1 MLNAIKDVVR
11 KSSIHVC
18 IVNCGGCNGCDVEL
32 VALTSPRYDLEQY
45 GIYVHNNPREADVL
59 LLTGAVTEQWV
70 DNLKR
75 VYDKAPEPKIVVAV
89 GNCPQSGPIHPYLKE
104 PVRLK
109 LQTEGERVVKAE
121 IEYGYVHRGIEKI
134 IEGKTWQK
142 GIYLAERV
150 CGICSYEH
158 TQSFAETIERI
169 SGVYAPL
176 RAQFLRV
183 ITNELDRIQSHLLGN
198 STFFK
203 SIDHETLYM
212 QSLDIREYAM
222 DSIELLTGNRV
233 NMGWNVVGGVKMD
246 ADERHFKPI
255 LDNLK
260 IIEERIPRLREIYA
274 EGPAIGMRSRNV
286 GVMTKK
292 EAIKGKAVGPI
303 GRGSGLKHDLREDH
317 YTYND
322 HFDFKTIWRKEGD
335 NYARTLNRIDE
346 IPECISLIRQAIENM
361 PKGDIRVPVDIKSGY
376 AEWRNEAPRGEVSY
390 MIETNG
396 NLIKHISIRTPSISN
411 MDSCA
416 KYMIKDVATVA
427 DAVSTYASSDPCVA
441 CAERV
446 AITDKK
452 GNTTTKNIFE
462 VR

>member
-1 MLNAIKDVVR
+1 MILPI
-11 KSSIHVC
+11 
-18 IVNCGGCNGCDVEL
+18 
-32 VALTSPRYDLEQY
+32 
-45 GIYVHNNPREADVL
+45 
-59 LLTGAVTEQWV
+59 
-70 DNLKR
+70 
-75 VYDKAPEPKIVVAV
+75 
-89 GNCPQSGPIHPYLKE
+89 GPIHPYLKE
-104 PVRLK
+104 PIRLK

-292 EAIKGKAVGPI
+292 ESIKGKAVGPI
-303 GRGSGLKHDLREDH
+303 G
-317 YTYND
+317 
-322 HFDFKTIWRKEGD
+322 
-335 NYARTLNRIDE
+335 
-346 IPECISLIRQAIENM
+346 
-361 PKGDIRVPVDIKSGY
+361 
-376 AEWRNEAPRGEVSY
+376 
-390 MIETNG
+390 
-396 NLIKHISIRTPSISN
+396 
-411 MDSCA
+411 
-416 KYMIKDVATVA
+416 
-427 DAVSTYASSDPCVA
+427 
-441 CAERV
+441 
-446 AITDKK
+446 
-452 GNTTTKNIFE
+452 
-462 VR
+462 